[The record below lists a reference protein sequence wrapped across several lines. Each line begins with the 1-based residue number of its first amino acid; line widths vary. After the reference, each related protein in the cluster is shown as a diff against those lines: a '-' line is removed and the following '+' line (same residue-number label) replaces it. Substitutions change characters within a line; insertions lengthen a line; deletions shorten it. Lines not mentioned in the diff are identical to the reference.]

1 MTSASPSSSAA
12 LYLQQQGHGKTGG
25 PSLPDSLFKA
35 SGTRQKRQEPAALGP
50 RAHNA
55 SWPDQ
60 TSQPRAAFFRG
71 TAGGA
76 AASQWGPPWPG
87 LPGLWSDGTTG
98 PAGTFPSPGK
108 ARTGCEWRLGRLWP
122 AAGAVLAG
130 LGAAGAAEQERLES
144 AAASALM
151 RWSWSSL
158 KCGSPLSFTPASL
171 PRRAVARKL
180 FLCLTRSHA
189 LPSPSSCSAL
199 RPPWQ
204 GAPTVAESRVL
215 PPLARLLAAMI
226 LVIWIAGTPLRSQ
239 ASPVPRRTCQ
249 RMGADRMVAQRIWT
263 EMDLKQ
269 VMC

>member
-1 MTSASPSSSAA
+1 MES
-12 LYLQQQGHGKTGG
+12 LGG
-25 PSLPDSLFKA
+25 PNPPDSLFKA
-35 SGTRQKRQEPAALGP
+35 GGTRQKRQEPATLGP

-60 TSQPRAAFFRG
+60 TSQPRAAVFRG

-76 AASQWGPPWPG
+76 AAAQWGPSWPG
-87 LPGLWSDGTTG
+87 LPGLRSDGTTG
-98 PAGTFPSPGK
+98 PARTFPSPGK
-108 ARTGCEWRLGRLWP
+108 ARTGRGWRLGCLWP

-130 LGAAGAAEQERLES
+130 LGAAGAAEHERLE
-144 AAASALM
+144 AATASALM

-158 KCGSPLSFTPASL
+158 KCGSPLSLTPASL

-189 LPSPSSCSAL
+189 LPSPSFSCSAL

-215 PPLARLLAAMI
+215 PPLARLLVAMV
-226 LVIWIAGTPLRSQ
+226 LVIWIAWTPLRSQ
-239 ASPVPRRTCQ
+239 ASLVARRTCQ
-249 RMGADRMVAQRIWT
+249 RMGADWLVAQGT
-263 EMDLKQ
+263 EKEYR
-269 VMC
+269 